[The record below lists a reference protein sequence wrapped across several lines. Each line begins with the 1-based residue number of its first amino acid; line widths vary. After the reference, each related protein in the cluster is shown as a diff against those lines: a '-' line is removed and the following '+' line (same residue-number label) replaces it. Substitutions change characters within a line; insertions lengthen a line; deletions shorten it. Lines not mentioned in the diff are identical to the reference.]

1 MQNVEAIAL
10 HKDTELRSRF
20 STNFS
25 SAVLKTSCAEG
36 HRSAHPVQFLYFCK
50 KNRPNWGGLVISNQN
65 LSELLSQISS
75 ACNFF
80 KKFLIDVKIGVYVL
94 HIVIIFERFEQ
105 ANHLRRL
112 LTFQLDVII
121 WNHTYT
127 R

>member
-1 MQNVEAIAL
+1 VQNAEAIGL
-10 HKDTELRSRF
+10 QKDTELRSHF

-36 HRSAHPVQFLYFCK
+36 HRSAHPLQFLSSV
-50 KNRPNWGGLVISNQN
+50 KNRPNWGGPVISNQN
-65 LSELLSQISS
+65 LSEVLSQISS
-75 ACNFF
+75 ARNFF
-80 KKFLIDVKIGVYVL
+80 QKFLIDVKIGMYVL

-112 LTFQLDVII
+112 LPFQLDVII

-127 R
+127 